1 MFFQWEPKLLLGV
14 DAMDDEHKGLVV
26 KMNEIHDL
34 VEARANKRAI
44 SKALHDL
51 DALTRKHFAHEEAMM
66 LAADYAGRENHQ
78 WVHKDLLTRLGGHV
92 QAFDAGDGSVPPEL
106 FSFLRLWL
114 TAHIQGIDRKYAP
127 SMTRRV
133 A

>member
-1 MFFQWEPKLLLGV
+1 M
-14 DAMDDEHKGLVV
+14 
-26 KMNEIHDL
+26 
-34 VEARANKRAI
+34 EAHANKRTI

-51 DALTRKHFAHEEAMM
+51 AALTRKHFTHEEAMM
-66 LAADYAGRENHQ
+66 LAADYAGRENHL
-78 WVHKDLLTRLGGHV
+78 WVHKDLLTRLDGHV
-92 QAFDAGDGSVPPEL
+92 QAFDAGSGTVPPEL

-127 SMTRRV
+127 SMTKRV